1 MIYQCLF
8 TFFLPIDHSTPLNLF
23 LPYPHMKIL
32 PKSALDFHI
41 IKSSRHFSSVV
52 ILINASV
59 TFSVIEP
66 TQSVLKS
73 GVPDFQDKLL
83 LNAFQ
88 SLWLVV
94 AATCTHIL
102 FGW

>member
-1 MIYQCLF
+1 
-8 TFFLPIDHSTPLNLF
+8 
-23 LPYPHMKIL
+23 MKIL
-32 PKSALDFHI
+32 LKFFLDFHI

-66 TQSVLKS
+66 TQSVFKS
-73 GVPDFQDKLL
+73 GFPEFQGKLL
-83 LNAFQ
+83 LTTFQ
-88 SLWLVV
+88 SLWLMV
-94 AATCTHIL
+94 AATYTHIL